1 MTNTKPLTICL
12 IPKQVTSES
21 LVQLTTTLVDRK
33 RYTTKLGKFISDAI
47 MKDLKELQ
55 APNNYQLFIV
65 DLSGLQDAISSV
77 IENSELQGVSA
88 KNIYMTAIDRIG
100 CFDFLFPTTSLSEVY
115 LETRTFSEEHIVNLG
130 LDSLNLLYAFNS
142 EPVRFITPLSKLKLE
157 FPRGFIVAS
166 SLTVKV
172 SRDYEDFL
180 KDNLTK
186 ITNMLSLAITSNIK
200 GNLDIIV
207 NTVNLLRTLNINN
220 ANIETIINNAALKRV
235 RKDIVTA
242 RPPISDEN
250 ILFKMINKLSIV
262 HWEKLTDYYLRK
274 VVGGHYFLG
283 ESRGSTAIVSAVG
296 ARLAT
301 REIPDGLIDAILEV
315 PLGKITAMDV
325 LTLCTL
331 LLGKTSALGKLTRT
345 KLLSDLRDTL
355 ILACNEDILTEQV
368 ATLNKLIDS
377 DVTPSGRVPRT
388 DTFVESRVASRGTDP
403 SQRFNKEDFME
414 ALSYLEQDIKHLREV
429 MNGDASTVAQDRA
442 INQLRSSCEVVGGYM
457 YRNR

>member
-21 LVQLTTTLVDRK
+21 LVQLTATLVDRK

-65 DLSGLQDAISSV
+65 DLSCLQDAINSV
-77 IENSELQGVSA
+77 IENSELQGVNA
-88 KNIYMTAIDRIG
+88 KNIYMMVIDRIG

-115 LETRTFSEEHIVNLG
+115 LGTRTFSEEHIVNLG

-220 ANIETIINNAALKRV
+220 ANIETIINNAALKGV

-283 ESRGSTAIVSAVG
+283 ESRGSTAIVSTVG

-388 DTFVESRVASRGTDP
+388 DTFVGSREPSRGANP